1 MKNALFPSKIAS
13 GTSFCNRENERQFIK
28 NNIEKT
34 RHTLIISPRRYGKT
48 SLALKAIGESKLP
61 FAYINLF
68 NTFQNDAV
76 AKKFS
81 KGLSELLTKTLS
93 SPQKAFKKLSQI
105 LVKSKLSLEV
115 FGSKFELNLQP
126 IAQSPLE
133 IIENLLE
140 NIEKILESSQKKA
153 VIFLDEF
160 QDISKVDMNEAL
172 QSVLRDFAQ
181 RSQHVSLIISGSHRH
196 MLNQIFDDRN
206 KPFYKLC
213 DRINLEKIKAA
224 DHTSFIQKH
233 AKAKW
238 KSTLSEQTLEE
249 LLNLTEKHPY
259 YVNRLCAKLWESK
272 SLPNVNQVQMSWQNL
287 GEEEFD
293 SVVNDLNLL
302 SKNQRILLQAIAKK
316 GTLNAHTSGATIR
329 ELQMPQS
336 SIVDSIKILSQEDFI
351 ELSENG
357 YQLIDPL
364 IKYVLA
370 TH

>member
-13 GTSFCNRENERQFIK
+13 GNSFCNRETERQFIK

-48 SLALKAIGESKLP
+48 SLALKAIDESKLP

-105 LVKSKLSLEV
+105 LVNAKFSLEA
-115 FGSKFELNLQP
+115 FDSKFELSLHP
-126 IAQSPLE
+126 ITQNPLE

-160 QDISKVDMNEAL
+160 QDISKIDMNDSL
-172 QSVLRDFAQ
+172 QAALRDFAQ

-206 KPFYKLC
+206 KPFYKLF
-213 DRINLEKIKAA
+213 DRINLEKIKTA
-224 DHTSFIQKH
+224 DHAAFIQKH

-238 KSTLSEQTLEE
+238 KSVLSEQTLET
-249 LLNLTEKHPY
+249 LLNLTENHPY
-259 YVNRLCAKLWESK
+259 YVNRLCAKLWENK
-272 SLPNVNQVQMSWQNL
+272 SLPNVNQVQICWRHL

-293 SVVNDLNLL
+293 SVVNDLSLL

-316 GTLNAHTSGATIR
+316 GTLNAHTSEAMIR

-336 SIVDSIKILSQEDFI
+336 SIVDSIKILLREDFI
-351 ELSENG
+351 EQSDSG